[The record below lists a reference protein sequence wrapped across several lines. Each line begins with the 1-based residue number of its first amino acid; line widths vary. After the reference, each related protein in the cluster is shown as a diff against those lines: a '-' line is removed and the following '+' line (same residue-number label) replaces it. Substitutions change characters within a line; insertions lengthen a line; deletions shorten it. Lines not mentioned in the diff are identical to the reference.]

1 MVLKYIF
8 WLWMAATA
16 VVAKEEA
23 DKPNFIVILTD
34 DQDQQLYS
42 MKYMPKVKKLL
53 TDEGVYFN
61 HHYATVALCCPA
73 RASLWTG
80 KAAHNTNVTNLGPPY
95 EGWNSKWLPVYMQ
108 KSGYKTYFTGKLMN
122 NHNVNNYM
130 NGLKEMGLDGHDF
143 MIDPG
148 TYQYTNTTLQHNFDK
163 PKSYPGVYATDLLAN
178 KSMAWID
185 DAAKAKKPFFLAI
198 NPVNPHNNYQWGKGW
213 TKPVPAKRH
222 EGTFPDAKVPRSVSF
237 NPDRPSGAAWVHEL
251 PQLSDA
257 VINDNDLYYRRRLQ
271 ALQAVDDLVETTIDT
286 LNRHNMLDNTY
297 IIYTSDN
304 GFHISQHRLMPGK
317 RCPYEEDVNVP
328 MIIRGPGIPKGKTA
342 DIVTSHLDIA
352 PTIVEWAGGQGP
364 GDFDGS
370 VIPKKGTTNPEESW
384 EHVEVEHWGAVS
396 DKRDV
401 PLSGKVN
408 TYKAIRVIGDKYN
421 LFYSVWCEGD
431 HEVYD
436 MSTDP
441 YQMNNLYN
449 STEKVL
455 GVSMKKL
462 EHRLDALTLV
472 LKTCKAK
479 TCQRPWEALHPD
491 GKVKTLVDALDS
503 KYDDFYS
510 KQNRVKFNE
519 CSRGYIVTNEYP
531 IKYHTY
537 GNRSPEAPFPGLN
550 YKDLVKKVLSFK
562 VPRWTTPSQG
572 YSSGHRHSCSDS
584 SFEALFG
591 ILNDTIRGLD
601 LHDLI
606 P

>member
-1 MVLKYIF
+1 MILKYIF
-8 WLWMAATA
+8 WLWTAAA
-16 VVAKEEA
+16 AIVAKEEA
-23 DKPNFIVILTD
+23 NKPNFIVILTD
-34 DQDQQLYS
+34 DQDQRLDS

-53 TDEGVYFN
+53 TDEGVTFN

-80 KAAHNTNVTNLGPPY
+80 KAAHNTNVTNLRPPY
-95 EGWNSKWLPVYMQ
+95 GGYPKFVEEGWNSKWLPVYMQ

-122 NHNVNNYM
+122 NHNANNYM

-143 MIDPG
+143 MIEPG
-148 TYQYTNTTLQHNFDK
+148 TYQYTNTTIQHNFEK

-222 EGTFPDAKVPRSVSF
+222 EGKFPDAKVPRSDSF
-237 NPDRPSGAAWVHEL
+237 NPDKPSGAAWVHEL

-286 LNRHNMLDNTY
+286 LKRHNLLDNTY

-342 DIVTSHLDIA
+342 EIVTSHLDIA

-370 VIPKKGTTNPEESW
+370 VIPKEGTTTPDEPW

-396 DKRDV
+396 DKRDI

-479 TCQRPWEALHPD
+479 TCQHPWEALHPD
-491 GKVKTLVDALDS
+491 GNVQTLVDALDS
-503 KYDDFYS
+503 KYDDFYN

-519 CSRGYIVTNEYP
+519 CSRGYIVSNEYP

-537 GNRSPEAPFPGLN
+537 GNRSSVDARDVEA
-550 YKDLVKKVLSFK
+550 
-562 VPRWTTPSQG
+562 
-572 YSSGHRHSCSDS
+572 
-584 SFEALFG
+584 FG
-591 ILNDTIRGLD
+591 EYGMF
-601 LHDLI
+601 
-606 P
+606 